1 VHPLLFHL
9 GPFLVPTYGVSVAV
23 GVLLALLCALWS
35 ARRLGL
41 NGNTVW
47 NLGVLVVFVS
57 LVASRLLLVLLN
69 FQGLSKSPL
78 WLFGLAMIPNSSVAT
93 LGISVGILAG
103 FVYARRAQLPV
114 LPLLDCLAPSLAFGY
129 ALESLGCFAAGCAYG
144 VPSEVA
150 WAVTYHSRLAAA
162 WSGTPL
168 GISLHP
174 VQLYEA
180 LTEIFLAL
188 FLLWWMPKR
197 KQEGELAGLWFFG
210 AGLFHF
216 LCELFRG
223 DPGRAELFGGAM
235 TATQLLMVAMVL
247 AGGLLLR
254 KRDTVKPSPHVTANS
269 I

>member
-1 VHPLLFHL
+1 MHPLLFHL
-9 GPFLVPTYGVSVAV
+9 GPFLVPTYGVSVAA

-41 NGNTVW
+41 NGNAVW
-47 NLGVLVVFVS
+47 NLGVLVVFTS
-57 LVASRLLLVLLN
+57 LITSRLLLFLAN
-69 FQGLSKSPL
+69 FQSLRHSRL
-78 WLFGLAMIPNSSVAT
+78 WFLGLAMIPSGTMAL
-93 LGISVGILAG
+93 LGIAVGALAG
-103 FVYARRAQLPV
+103 LAYARKSRLPL

-144 VPSEVA
+144 TPSEA
-150 WAVTYHSRLAAA
+150 SWAVIYRSRLAAA

-168 GISLHP
+168 GVSLHP
-174 VQLYEA
+174 VQIYEA
-180 LTEIFLAL
+180 LAEIFIAL
-188 FLLWWMPKR
+188 FLLWWTPRK
-197 KQEGELAGLWFFG
+197 KQEGELAGLWLFG

-223 DPGRAELFGGAM
+223 DPGRAQLLGGTM
-235 TATQLLMVAMVL
+235 TVTQLLAVAMVL